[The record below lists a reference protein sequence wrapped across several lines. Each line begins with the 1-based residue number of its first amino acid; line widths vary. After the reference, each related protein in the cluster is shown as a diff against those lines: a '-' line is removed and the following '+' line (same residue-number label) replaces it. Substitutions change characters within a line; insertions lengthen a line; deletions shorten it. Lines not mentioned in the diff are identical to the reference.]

1 VSHFLRVHCA
11 VRALVRSVPVRVE
24 NDYETLP
31 SAHLRAP
38 KPLMHCLALVTIA
51 FAAALPAQ
59 QPATDLW
66 RIDANHS
73 AAFFSV
79 RHLMISTV
87 RGQFNG
93 INGLVHYDPKRVADA
108 TVEASIDCRTLNTG
122 VAKRDEQMKG
132 PDFFDTK
139 RFPLMKFKSR
149 KIHSVGAGK
158 LKITGDL
165 TINDITREVVL
176 DVDGPSAP
184 VRDAQG
190 REKIGLNA
198 STKIDRS
205 KFHIVW
211 NEILESGGVAVAD
224 EVSITLDI
232 ELIRGEH

>member
-1 VSHFLRVHCA
+1 MLGQKR
-11 VRALVRSVPVRVE
+11 LV
-24 NDYETLP
+24 
-31 SAHLRAP
+31 
-38 KPLMHCLALVTIA
+38 LAGLA
-51 FAAALPAQ
+51 FAAAAAAQ
-59 QPATDLW
+59 MQPSTAGDVW
-66 RIDANHS
+66 RIDTNHS

-93 INGLVHYDPKRVADA
+93 VTGLIHYDPAHVAADA
-108 TVEASIDCRTLNTG
+108 VEASIDCRTLNTG

-139 RFPLMKFKSR
+139 KYPFMKFKSKR
-149 KIHSVGAGK
+149 VESGGAEK

-165 TINDITREVVL
+165 TINATTREVVL

-184 VRDAQG
+184 VKDAQG

-198 STKIDRS
+198 STKINRKDYG
-205 KFHIVW
+205 IVW

-224 EVSITLDI
+224 QVTITLDI
-232 ELIRGEH
+232 ELIHGEK